1 MSGVPMGYG
10 TASLAAAR
18 RLYRNTEA
26 AVTTYLIAQ
35 LDIHDREEYSK
46 YEEGFRD
53 SFSQYGGKLL
63 SVEEDP
69 ETLEGNW
76 SFTRTVLIEFP
87 SKEVAMGW
95 YDSDDYQALVQRRFA
110 ASTGNLVMIEG
121 LPGAGS

>member
-1 MSGVPMGYG
+1 M
-10 TASLAAAR
+10 
-18 RLYRNTEA
+18 
-26 AVTTYLIAQ
+26 TTYLIAQ